1 MSKAMLSEAMIQGA
15 ILEYLAAR
23 HVFAIR
29 MNSGTQIIKDGSH
42 RRVIRLHDPGTA
54 DILAF
59 PRPITWEDQG
69 LTPLWLEVKSETG
82 KQSPIQ
88 KSFQHQVEEEGHVYR
103 LVRSIEDVKSVLEE
117 LA

>member
-1 MSKAMLSEAMIQGA
+1 MIQA
-15 ILEYLAAR
+15 SILEYLVAR
-23 HVFAIR
+23 RIFAIR
-29 MNSGTQIIKDGSH
+29 MNSGTQIIKDGAH

-54 DILAF
+54 DILVF
-59 PRPITWEDQG
+59 HRPIAWEDQG
-69 LTPLWLEVKSETG
+69 LTPLWLEVKSATG
-82 KQSPIQ
+82 KQSPVQ